1 MKGKTNGNFYEE
13 EKIEE
18 EEEEEDEEE
27 EEEDEDEEER
37 LFVSGKRKDARPKHF
52 KLGKTVN
59 SYGTKLSKKH
69 NNCSLQNC
77 LKKTLRKRPRHLNSY
92 AR

>member
-1 MKGKTNGNFYEE
+1 M
-13 EKIEE
+13 
-18 EEEEEDEEE
+18 
-27 EEEDEDEEER
+27 
-37 LFVSGKRKDARPKHF
+37 FVSGKRKDARPKHF

-77 LKKTLRKRPRHLNSY
+77 LKTYSIEENCLNCKALSTGKTSSISI
-92 AR
+92 